1 MINSVTNVSN
11 YNDDDFDGLFATS
24 DDNTNSVPTHDDW
37 EGLPWTEEPYDYDNP
52 FDHNK
57 DYNAEVLPVE
67 SMPDITPEEKE
78 ICEVLYRNTSNNR
91 DAAAD
96 NDTSST
102 DVKDDVDIDD
112 DMTLFDYNPPPSDD
126 YTGGDSDTVSS
137 AKAEKKNRPK
147 YVVEIKDEN
156 GKVEKVFID
165 RNELLKHVLK
175 NSKVML
181 IQNHANNLIMM
192 YAYIDGRYVYLTDVS
207 VERMVAKYITDYDLD
222 LLKMADVFDVAKK
235 LAIVAPEESFDK
247 LNANEN
253 IINFKN
259 GVYNLRTGILSPHSP
274 SILSTIQIPCDYR
287 PDLSK
292 NLKKN
297 APVFCNYL
305 DTLCSDDADVKKLI
319 CQYMAVAVSNIK
331 GSRLK
336 KAMVLYGPGDTGKS
350 KVIELLQNL
359 LGDDHCT
366 VCDISDL
373 EKRFTTSNLYGKR
386 LAGCAD
392 MTFATVSEVKIFKN
406 LTGGDR
412 VYAEK
417 KCKDGF
423 NFRYDGLFLFAAN
436 NLPHFGGDKGNWVYD
451 RFIVVPCDNVIPKG
465 KQDRSLI
472 DKMIAEKEAIISYLV
487 SLLPEIID
495 NGFVFVNPQKCKD
508 TLKSFMSENSTALQ
522 FYDQFCEIRKSR
534 PLTGDKITGKS
545 IYDAYI
551 QWVKDTNAT
560 KFPSKYK
567 DFISEISNHIALDPN
582 KMMQRNG
589 SMRYLA
595 ITIKDDYI
603 RNGQIN
609 ITY

>member
-1 MINSVTNVSN
+1 MVKNSINAS
-11 YNDDDFDGLFATS
+11 YDDDFDDPFAPS
-24 DDNTNSVPTHDDW
+24 DDSTNSVPTHDDW
-37 EGLPWTEEPYDYDNP
+37 NGLPWTEEPYDYDNP

-156 GKVEKVFID
+156 GETEKVFID
-165 RNELLKHVLK
+165 RNELLKHVLDQ
-175 NSKVML
+175 NKVMM
-181 IQNHANNLIMM
+181 IQNHTTNMVML

-207 VERMVAKYITDYDLD
+207 VERMVAKYITDYDID
-222 LLKMADVFDVAKK
+222 LLKMSDVNDVTHK
-235 LAIVAPEESFDK
+235 LTIVAPEESLDK
-247 LNANEN
+247 INADEN

-259 GVYNLRTGILSPHSP
+259 GVLNLSTGDMHPHSP
-274 SILSTIQIPCDYR
+274 HFLSTIQIPCDYN
-287 PDLSK
+287 PKLAV
-292 NLKKN
+292 NLEKN
-297 APVFCNYL
+297 APVFNSYL
-305 DTLCSDDADVKKLI
+305 DTLCNNDCEVKKLI
-319 CQYMAVAVSNIK
+319 CQYMALVISNIR

-336 KAMVLYGPGDTGKS
+336 KAMIFYGPGDTGKS
-350 KVIELLQNL
+350 KIIELLQNL

-386 LAGCAD
+386 LAGSSD
-392 MTFATVSEVKIFKN
+392 MTFATIGEVKIFKN
-406 LTGGDR
+406 LTGGDKIFS
-412 VYAEK
+412 EK

-423 NFRYDGLFLFAAN
+423 HFKFDGFFLFGAN
-436 NLPHFGGDKGNWVYD
+436 VLPRFGGDRGDWVYE
-451 RFIVVPCDNVIPKG
+451 RFFVIPCNNVIPVEKR
-465 KQDRSLI
+465 DRALI
-472 DKMIAEKEAIISYLV
+472 DKMISEREAIVAYLV
-487 SLLPEIID
+487 SLLPEVIK
-495 NGFVFVNPQKCKD
+495 NGYSLHVPKVCKD
-508 TLKSFMSENSTALQ
+508 ALETFKEQNSPVIQ
-522 FYDQFCEIRKSR
+522 YYKQFCKVRDSR
-534 PLTGDKITGKS
+534 PTYGDKLTGKS
-545 IYDAYI
+545 IYDAYVNWI
-551 QWVKDTNAT
+551 KSTNM
-560 KFPSKYK
+560 SKHVTSYR
-567 DFISEISNHIALDPN
+567 DFIAEIANYINIPAED
-582 KMMQRNG
+582 MMIRTSYG
-589 SMRYLA
+589 RYLQ
-595 ITIKDDYI
+595 ITAKPEFISD
-603 RNGQIN
+603 GFIN

>member
-1 MINSVTNVSN
+1 MVKNSINAS
-11 YNDDDFDGLFATS
+11 YDDDFDDPFAPS
-24 DDNTNSVPTHDDW
+24 DDSNINVPAHDDW
-37 EGLPWTEEPYDYDNP
+37 NGLPWTEEPYDYDNP

-57 DYNAEVLPVE
+57 DYNAAVLPVE

-78 ICEVLYRNTSNNR
+78 ICKELSRITSNNR
-91 DAAAD
+91 DTTSD
-96 NDTSST
+96 NKDSCTNDTVS
-102 DVKDDVDIDD
+102 DDFDD
-112 DMTLFDYNPPPSDD
+112 DMSLFDDNPPPPDD
-126 YTGGDSDTVSS
+126 YNGGDSDTVSS
-137 AKAEKKNRPK
+137 TKAEKKKCPK
-147 YVVEIKDEN
+147 FVVEVKDEN
-156 GKVEKVFID
+156 GNVEKVYID

-175 NSKVML
+175 KNKVMM
-181 IQNHANNLIMM
+181 IQNHANNLVMM
-192 YAYIDGRYVYLTDVS
+192 YAYIEGRYVYLTDIS
-207 VERMVAKYITDYDLD
+207 VERMVAKYIIDYDLD

-292 NLKKN
+292 NLEKN

-423 NFRYDGLFLFAAN
+423 NFRYDGLFLFAVN
-436 NLPHFGGDKGNWVYD
+436 NLPHFGGDKGSWVYN
-451 RFIVVPCDNVIPKG
+451 RFIVVPCDNVIPKE

-508 TLKSFMSENSTALQ
+508 ALKSFMSENSTVIQ

-567 DFISEISNHIALDPN
+567 DFISEIANHISIDPT
-582 KMMQRNG
+582 KMIQRNG

-595 ITIKDDYI
+595 ITIKSDYI

>member
-1 MINSVTNVSN
+1 MVKN
-11 YNDDDFDGLFATS
+11 YISASYDDDFDDPFAPS
-24 DDNTNSVPTHDDW
+24 DDSTNSVPTHDDW
-37 EGLPWTEEPYDYDNP
+37 NGLPWTEEPYDYDNP

-207 VERMVAKYITDYDLD
+207 VEIMVAKFITDYDLD

-235 LAIVAPEESFDK
+235 LAIVAPEESFEK
-247 LNANEN
+247 LNADEN
-253 IINFKN
+253 LINFKN
-259 GVYNLRTGILSPHSP
+259 GVYNIRTGILSPHSP
-274 SILSTIQIPCDYR
+274 SILSTIQIPCDYHA
-287 PDLSK
+287 DLSK
-292 NLKKN
+292 NLAKN

-305 DTLCSDDADVKKLI
+305 NTLCSDDADVKKLI
-319 CQYMAVAVSNIK
+319 CQYMAVAISNIK

-350 KVIELLQNL
+350 KIIELLQNL
-359 LGDDHCT
+359 LGDDYCT

-423 NFRYDGLFLFAAN
+423 SFRYDGLFLFAAN
-436 NLPHFGGDKGNWVYD
+436 NLPHFGGDKGSWVYN
-451 RFIVVPCDNVIPKG
+451 RFIVVPCDNVIPKE

-472 DKMIAEKEAIISYLV
+472 DKMISEKEAIISYLV

-495 NGFVFVNPQKCKD
+495 SGFVFVNPQKCKD
-508 TLKSFMSENSTALQ
+508 ALKSFMSENSTVIQ

-567 DFISEISNHIALDPN
+567 DFLSEIANHISIDPN

-595 ITIKDDYI
+595 ITIKSDYI